1 MREALVRLEER
12 LAGALSTGDL
22 ATLADCYTEEAM
34 LLPANRPA
42 ITGRAAIAAF
52 YREVLARFAPVL
64 STEVAEVEVEGD
76 LAYLR
81 GTFHERLVP
90 RGAGKPLE
98 VAGKFLVIARRD
110 PGDGSWRFHR
120 DMFNSDR
127 PPAVGLGTL
136 LAGLFARRR

>member
-1 MREALVRLEER
+1 MREALIRLEQR
-12 LAGALSTGDL
+12 IAGALSTGDL
-22 ATLADCYTEEAM
+22 VTLADCYTEDAM
-34 LLPANRPA
+34 LLPPHRPPVA
-42 ITGRAAIAAF
+42 GRVAIAAF

-98 VAGKFLVIARRD
+98 VVGKFLLIARRD
-110 PGDGSWRFHR
+110 PSDGSWRFHR
-120 DMFNSDR
+120 DMYNSDR